1 VTAAEVADRIRA
13 IDTNIVRAALTLL
26 GERGIVLVPGLR
38 ELGRL
43 ETTHGT
49 RVVVVRAELPR
60 EAQKWVVG
68 HELGHFFGLTDEDA
82 CDEVADLLVGV
93 GARPEDA

>member
-1 VTAAEVADRIRA
+1 VTAVEVAERIRA
-13 IDTNIVRAALTLL
+13 LGPGLLAAAHALV
-26 GERGIVLVPGLR
+26 GADGVVLVPGLA
-38 ELGRL
+38 ELGRT
-43 ETTHGT
+43 EVTHGR

-60 EAQKWVVG
+60 EAQRWVLA
-68 HELGHFFGLTDEDA
+68 HELGHVLGLHDEDA